1 MRAIKLSEVYLVLTF
16 CLGLMLHAAD
26 TNPPVVLSAASFDG
40 QTIGIWFSEA
50 LNPASATNLAN
61 YRIADGD
68 LPPIHLPFRVSDA
81 SYAVVEAVLRPD
93 QRSVILKLS
102 NPFPGVSFHVNTK
115 NIQDLAGNS
124 ALTGSITPASNIGA
138 ADIGNPGVDPK
149 EPGNLFNGDLGSFE
163 VVAGGSG
170 LEGTNDSFHFIYET
184 PRSAALLFLAH
195 VTSLEAANRFS
206 SAGLMVRDDLSPG
219 SRFFSLTV
227 TPPDVPARDGSGN
240 GANTIEVRYRP
251 VAGGPAAELAVTNLV
266 AGLPYADMWLELS
279 LGGRR
284 CSASFIPGQQDRV
297 QLGEFIFQD
306 PFSNQVLAGLATFS
320 HNNSPGFTTKATYSN
335 AGLLRGDVFQGPR
348 LFAEPSIT
356 NLVFTWTEPFE
367 FPYFLLSAPE
377 PRRDIFWEPVTNQV
391 SYQFTS
397 SNVQASVTVPIASS
411 TRFFGLRFARR

>member
-1 MRAIKLSEVYLVLTF
+1 MRAIKLSEVYPVLTF
-16 CLGLMLHAAD
+16 CLGLTLHAAD
-26 TNPPVVLSAASFDG
+26 TNPPVMLSAASFDG
-40 QTIGIWFSEA
+40 QTIGVCFSEA
-50 LNPASATNLAN
+50 LDPTSATNLAN

-93 QRSVILKLS
+93 QRSVIVKLS
-102 NPFPGVSFHVNTK
+102 NPFPGDSFDLYAK
-115 NIQDLAGNS
+115 NVKDPAGNS
-124 ALTGSITPASNIGA
+124 SPTGATTA
-138 ADIGNPGVDPK
+138 AKSMGGGDIGQPGFDPL
-149 EPGNLFNGDLGSFE
+149 ETGTFFNCEFGGYE